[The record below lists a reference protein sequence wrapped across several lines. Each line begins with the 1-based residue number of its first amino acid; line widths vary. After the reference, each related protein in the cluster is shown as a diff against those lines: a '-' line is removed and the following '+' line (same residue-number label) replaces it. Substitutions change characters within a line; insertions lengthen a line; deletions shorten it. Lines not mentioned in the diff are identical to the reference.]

1 MDRIR
6 LMTLGVTLA
15 LTVCMQPAFSAP
27 EEGKKAENKPA
38 EKTADKNANPALA
51 KPIEEP
57 TDADLKNKH
66 DRLRI
71 KNVRSSIPRV
81 EVTQPTAP
89 SNNIGGKPNVKSAE
103 IKAITISQPTV
114 KSTKTAKPLKKSAAP
129 GEVLYDKKSGRGM
142 FIAKPVQASAVST
155 HKVAVR
161 PVSNVGGVFFASLN
175 KGGNQPNY
183 KNGEKLQINVTA
195 NQDCNLNIFNFDGKK
210 LVQIFPNDFQKDASV
225 RAGETIEIGGPDSEF
240 DYQASLPRG
249 VKKSE
254 ERIFVYAYPTNDA
267 PISVALNHMENAPFR
282 DAEMSIEQYRD
293 LINQA
298 KTKGMKQR
306 DIQIVAKK
314 KHSSGVQ
321 LTSDSSSAAP
331 NTIEMPFTI
340 IER

>member
-15 LTVCMQPAFSAP
+15 LTVCMQPAFS
-27 EEGKKAENKPA
+27 EEGKKAESTPEAAKP
-38 EKTADKNANPALA
+38 ANPALA
-51 KPIEEP
+51 KPIVEP

-71 KNVRSSIPRV
+71 KNVRSSIPKV
-81 EVTQPTAP
+81 ELTEPIT
-89 SNNIGGKPNVKSAE
+89 SGSTDRMRIMRLTKPAE
-103 IKAITISQPTV
+103 IKSITISQPTV
-114 KSTKTAKPLKKSAAP
+114 KNTKSPAKSLKKSAAP
-129 GEVLYDKKSGRGM
+129 GEVLYDKKKGGRDM
-142 FIAKPVQASAVST
+142 FIAKPAQAVAT

-161 PVSNVGGVFFASLN
+161 PVSNVGSVFSASLN
-175 KGGNQPNY
+175 KGGNQPSY
-183 KNGEKLQINVTA
+183 KHGEKMQINVTA

-249 VKKSE
+249 TKKSE

-321 LTSDSSSAAP
+321 LTSDSSGAAP